1 MAVSRYTADI
11 ADRRLQ
17 PFSINIFK
25 RWTAIKPPVAAV
37 ALANSCE
44 TFSIVI
50 SLRCSEGVFITS
62 AYVSH
67 GIQAVK
73 KYRSYSLM
81 LNERPHR
88 FKISSTGTSQPGF

>member
-1 MAVSRYTADI
+1 MAVSRYTPDI

-17 PFSINIFK
+17 PLSINIFK
-25 RWTAIKPPVAAV
+25 RWTAIKPPAAAV

-50 SLRCSEGVFITS
+50 SLRSPEGVFITS
-62 AYVSH
+62 AYIRH

-81 LNERPHR
+81 VNERPSP
-88 FKISSTGTSQPGF
+88 FQNFVIGDFPTGI